1 VVIGLRLRGRV
12 APHGRRSRG
21 PARRLG
27 LGVVLPL
34 LAVSLASIAPA
45 QELAT
50 PEEGEARLQAI
61 REQIERNK
69 AEAAALGKKE
79 QGVIANLNEIE
90 RSIDLTQDYIDELDR
105 QIQARD
111 QEIQGLSGQL
121 ARLEE
126 ELVVKRKILERR
138 LRDIYKFGRYGAFQV
153 LLMADSFASIV
164 GRYKYL
170 NLIARQDDRL
180 FQRVKV
186 LKGEIE
192 QHRHALQ
199 QVRGLMDERR
209 GERVSQVA
217 ALKAGEEERAR
228 VLRSIKSE
236 KGKRVEAARD
246 LEKESERIQA
256 LLASLEKVRKD
267 EEDRERRAAE
277 AAGRPAP
284 APETSILTSA
294 YGKLDWPVQG
304 EIIEGFGRSVHPIYG
319 TTVINNGID
328 IRAPRGTPIKA
339 VEAGTVQF
347 VDWYGAY
354 GKTVIL
360 DHKGGHYSIY
370 SHLEDVNVKPGQSV
384 AHGAVI
390 GTVGDTGSLDG
401 PKLHFEIRKGGRAVD
416 PITWLR
422 KR

>member
-1 VVIGLRLRGRV
+1 VIGFAALV
-12 APHGRRSRG
+12 
-21 PARRLG
+21 
-27 LGVVLPL
+27 
-34 LAVSLASIAPA
+34 LASLLPGAGRA
-45 QELAT
+45 QEPAT
-50 PEEGEARLQAI
+50 PEEGEARLQTI

-69 AEAAALGKKE
+69 AEAAALSKKE
-79 QGVIANLNEIE
+79 QGVIANLNELE
-90 RSIDLTQDYIDELDR
+90 RTIDLTQDYIDELDR
-105 QIQARD
+105 QISGRD

-126 ELVVKRKILERR
+126 ERVVKRKILERR
-138 LRDIYKFGRYGAFQV
+138 LRDIYEFGRYGAFQV

-192 QHRHALQ
+192 QHRQALEE
-199 QVRGLMDERR
+199 VRGLMEQRR
-209 GERVSQVA
+209 LERVDQVA

-228 VLRSIKSE
+228 VLTSIKSE
-236 KGKRVEAARD
+236 KGKRIEAARD
-246 LEKESERIQA
+246 LEKESERIQG
-256 LLASLEKVRKD
+256 LLAALDEARRE
-267 EEDRERRAAE
+267 EEDREKRAAE

-284 APETSILTSA
+284 VPETSILTSA
-294 YGKLDWPVQG
+294 FGKLDWPVEG
-304 EIIEGFGRSVHPIYG
+304 EIIEGFGRSTHPIYG

-339 VEAGTVQF
+339 VESGTVQF

-370 SHLEDVNVKPGQSV
+370 SHLEDANVKPGQKV

-416 PITWLR
+416 PISWLR